1 MINIK
6 KLLAP
11 PVPNGLGK
19 YPAETIF
26 FVKQESVVSIYISD
40 STGDA
45 VYQLNT
51 GSGGGGAAMTT
62 YYIAANGTLPPG
74 NPGDVVIE
82 TTNGGSS
89 GVAIRAWMK
98 QSTGGFKLIA
108 GSRRVMHGVVSSTI
122 GDPTLAT
129 VSAGRYIVPTAGL
142 SGTFV
147 GHANQLAYYNGNVHI
162 FEDANVDDVCYV
174 ASGADSGKYLKWT
187 GSAWVVDTT
196 YDYAG
201 VYNWSLDRVFSA
213 GDVVNYG
220 NSLYIANDN
229 IPSNTAFVIG
239 LAGSTWSP
247 VSTYKKSS
255 GLTGEVVLS
264 TKVQLLSS
272 TPVDIATIPIP
283 SKGVWKIESIIRGTT
298 DQTVTKANGVSFAI
312 YDDQGAVVANS
323 ETKASHGS
331 TPEGYQATGF
341 GKTFVTTTDARTYKL
356 KAWRTGNAG
365 TPWILSDS
373 DGRSKVMFERFADE

>member
-6 KLLAP
+6 KLLGP

-26 FVKQESVVSIYISD
+26 FVKQESSISIYISD
-40 STGDA
+40 LTGDA
-45 VYQLNT
+45 IYQLAT
-51 GSGGGGAAMTT
+51 GGGTGGSPLTT
-62 YYIAANGTLPPG
+62 YYIAENGTLPSV

-82 TTNGGSS
+82 TTNGVAS
-89 GVAIRAWMK
+89 GTAIRAWMK
-98 QSTGGFKLIA
+98 QSSGGFKLIA
-108 GSRRVMHGVVSSTI
+108 GSRRVTHGVVSSTI
-122 GDPTLAT
+122 GDPTLAVLT
-129 VSAGRYIVPTAGL
+129 SGRYIVPTSGL
-142 SGTFV
+142 SGSFI
-147 GHANQLAYYNGNVHI
+147 GHENQLAYYNGSVHI

-174 ASGADSGKYLKWT
+174 SSGTDSGKYLKWT
-187 GSAWVVDTT
+187 GTAWVTDTT
-196 YDYAG
+196 YESAG
-201 VYNWSLDRVFSA
+201 VYNWALDRSYLA
-213 GDVVNYG
+213 GDLVNYG
-220 NSLYIANDN
+220 NALYIANDN
-229 IPSNTAFVIG
+229 IVSNTAFTIG
-239 LAGSTWSP
+239 NVGQTWSP
-247 VSTYKKSS
+247 VSSYKKSS

-264 TKVQLLSS
+264 TKVQLVSG
-272 TPVDIATIPIP
+272 TPVDIATIQIP

-312 YDDQGAVVANS
+312 YDDQGIVVSNS
-323 ETKASHGS
+323 ETKVSHGS

-341 GKTFVTTTDARTYKL
+341 GKTFVTTAGPKTYKL